1 MERDN
6 SCSFHRTTDWLSL
19 GGTFEGDLI
28 QPLAQAGTHRTNTH
42 DLLQMP
48 FEYLHK
54 RDPTTSLGTLC
65 HCSVT
70 LTVKKCCLMFR
81 VNSLCFIFFPL
92 PLVPSLGS
100 TEKSLACVFVALSHL
115 VDGIPLSLL
124 LSRMISPSSPGIF
137 LQESCC
143 CHLCGPLLDYLQCVH
158 VSLVLGC
165 PELIPALQ
173 M

>member
-1 MERDN
+1 MERGN

-19 GGTFEGDLI
+19 GGAFGGDLI

-70 LTVKKCCLMFR
+70 LTVRKCCLMFR

-100 TEKSLACVFVALSHL
+100 TEKSLAVSLLHSPIWWMGFLWAFSSPGWTVPALLAFSCRRAAAVIFVALCWTTS
-115 VDGIPLSLL
+115 SMFMCLL
-124 LSRMISPSSPGIF
+124 YWGA
-137 LQESCC
+137 QN
-143 CHLCGPLLDYLQCVH
+143 
-158 VSLVLGC
+158 
-165 PELIPALQ
+165 
-173 M
+173 